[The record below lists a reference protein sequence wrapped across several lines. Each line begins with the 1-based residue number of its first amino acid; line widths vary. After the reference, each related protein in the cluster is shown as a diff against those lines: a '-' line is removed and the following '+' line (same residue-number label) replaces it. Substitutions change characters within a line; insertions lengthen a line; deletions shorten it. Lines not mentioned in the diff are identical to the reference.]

1 MEYEKTMKFMNNKT
15 DLNEAGMVKD
25 IEIHAGG
32 NRPLGSIYFLKE
44 NRFLLHC
51 HRNIGLLPGK
61 YQISGV
67 RYADLRISM

>member
-32 NRPLGSIYFLKE
+32 NRPLGSIYFL
-44 NRFLLHC
+44 
-51 HRNIGLLPGK
+51 
-61 YQISGV
+61 
-67 RYADLRISM
+67 

>member
-1 MEYEKTMKFMNNKT
+1 MEYEKTMKFMNKKT
-15 DLNEAGMVKD
+15 DLNVAGMVKD

-32 NRPLGSIYFLKE
+32 NLPLESIYFLKE

-67 RYADLRISM
+67 SYADLRISM